1 MSAAVTTPDLQSLD
15 ADALRALILSQHQQL
30 NAQNIEIENLKL
42 LVAKLRREQFG
53 SKSEK
58 LDSHLRQLEL
68 ELEDREIQQAATQPP
83 VPLPV
88 ADERRRPVRRPLPAD
103 LPREVETIAPPQAA
117 CPDCGGSL
125 KPLGE
130 DVTEFLEYVPAR
142 FKVIRQVRPK
152 LACQGCDCIVQE
164 PAPSRAID
172 RGLVG
177 PGLLAHILVAKY
189 SDHLPLY
196 RQSEI
201 YAREGVDL
209 DRSTMADWVGGASR
223 MLEPLVEVL
232 RRHVMSTAT
241 LHADDTPLP
250 VLSPGKGKTATGRFW
265 TYVRDGRPA
274 GDTAPPAAWFTY
286 SPDRKGEH
294 PVRHLQHFEGVL
306 QADAYAGFNRVYAE
320 GKVVHAACWAHVRR
334 KFVDVHEAQR
344 SPVALEVIRRIGE
357 LYDIEREI
365 RGKLPEERRRVRQDR
380 ARSRLEDLLRYL
392 RDQLRSLSKKSALAG
407 AIGYALGQWE
417 ALVRYVSDGRVE
429 IDNNAAER
437 AIRAVALG
445 RKNFLFAGSDAGG
458 ERAAAMYSLLGSAK
472 LNGVEPEGYLRYVL
486 GRIAEHPV
494 NRVEELLPW
503 NVDLPRKAE
512 AE

>member
-68 ELEDREIQQAATQPP
+68 ELEDREIQQAARQPP
-83 VPLPV
+83 VPLPL

-152 LACQGCDCIVQE
+152 LACAGCDCIVQE
-164 PAPSRAID
+164 PAPSRVID
-172 RGLVG
+172 RGLAG

-189 SDHLPLY
+189 ADHLPLY

-201 YAREGVDL
+201 YTREGVDL

-241 LHADDTPLP
+241 LQADDTPLP

-274 GDTAPPAAWFTY
+274 GYTAPPAAWFTY

-320 GKVVHAACWAHVRR
+320 GKVVHAACWAHVQR

-357 LYDIEREI
+357 LYDIEGEI
-365 RGKLPEERRRVRQDR
+365 RGKLPEERLRVRQDR

-407 AIGYALGQWE
+407 AIGYALGQWQ

-486 GRIAEHPV
+486 ERIAEHPV

-503 NVDLPRKAE
+503 NVDLPRKAG

>member
-1 MSAAVTTPDLQSLD
+1 MSAVVITPDLQSLD

-68 ELEDREIQQAATQPP
+68 ELEDREIQKAAAQPP
-83 VPLPV
+83 VPALL
-88 ADERRRPVRRPLPAD
+88 ADEHRRPVRRPLPAD
-103 LPREVETIAPPQAA
+103 LPREVETIAPRQAA

-152 LACQGCDCIVQE
+152 LACTGCDCIVQE
-164 PAPSRAID
+164 PAPSRVID

-177 PGLLAHILVAKY
+177 PGLLAHIVVAKY
-189 SDHLPLY
+189 ADHLPLY

-250 VLSPGKGKTATGRFW
+250 VLAPGKGKTATGRFW

-274 GDTAPPAAWFTY
+274 GDTTPPAVWFTY

-306 QADAYAGFNRVYAE
+306 QADAYAGFNRVYAD

-344 SPVALEVIRRIGE
+344 SPVALEVLRRIGE

-365 RGKLPEERRRVRQDR
+365 RGKLPEERLRVRQER
-380 ARSRLEDLLRYL
+380 ARSRLDDLLRYL

-417 ALVRYVSDGRVE
+417 ALVRYASDGRVE

-486 GRIAEHPV
+486 ERIAEHPV

-503 NVDLPRKAE
+503 NVDLPRKLGAE
-512 AE
+512 

>member
-15 ADALRALILSQHQQL
+15 ADALRALILSQHQRL
-30 NAQNIEIENLKL
+30 NAQNIEIENLKM

-58 LDSHLRQLEL
+58 LDSHLRQMEL

-83 VPLPV
+83 VSLPV
-88 ADERRRPVRRPLPAD
+88 ADERRRSVRRPLPAD

-130 DVTEFLEYVPAR
+130 DVAEFLEYVPAR

-152 LACQGCDCIVQE
+152 LACAGCDCIVQE

-189 SDHLPLY
+189 ADHLPLY

-274 GDTAPPAAWFTY
+274 GDTTPPAVWFTY

-306 QADAYAGFNRVYAE
+306 QADAYAGFNRVYAD

-344 SPVALEVIRRIGE
+344 SPVALEVLRRIGE

-365 RGKLPEERRRVRQDR
+365 RGQLPEDRLRVRQER

-445 RKNFLFAGSDAGG
+445 RKSFLFAGSDAGG

-486 GRIAEHPV
+486 ERIAEHPV

-503 NVDLPRKAE
+503 NVDLPRKVGAE
-512 AE
+512 

>member
-1 MSAAVTTPDLQSLD
+1 MSAAVTTPDLQSLN
-15 ADALRALILSQHQQL
+15 ADALRALILSQHQRL

-152 LACQGCDCIVQE
+152 LACAGCDCIVQE

-189 SDHLPLY
+189 ADHLPLY

-250 VLSPGKGKTATGRFW
+250 VLAPGKGKTATGRFW

-274 GDTAPPAAWFTY
+274 GDATPPAVWFTY

-344 SPVALEVIRRIGE
+344 SPVALEVLRRIGE

-365 RGKLPEERRRVRQDR
+365 RGQLPEDRLRVRQER

-486 GRIAEHPV
+486 ERIAEHPV

-503 NVDLPRKAE
+503 NVDLPRKVGAE
-512 AE
+512 